1 MEDVEG
7 KIFLDADAL
16 NFYAC
21 FQGNFEIT
29 DYDNINGKNYIILDV
44 TILRSLGKCD
54 FYPV

>member
-21 FQGNFEIT
+21 FQGNFEIA
-29 DYDNINGKNYIILDV
+29 DYDNIMGNDSVHYM
-44 TILRSLGKCD
+44 
-54 FYPV
+54 